1 MITVDGLTKAYG
13 STPVLGPVTEVVA
26 ERGITS
32 IIGPNGAGKSTLL
45 TIAGRLAEPDAGTV
59 HVRDE
64 EVHLDVHRARS
75 SDVAK
80 VVAVLRQENHFTARL
95 TVRELVSFGRFP
107 HCGGRLGAD
116 DVTAVEEALGFLDLG
131 DLQHRFLDQ
140 LSGGQRQRA
149 YVAMV
154 LAQGTR
160 YVLLDEPL
168 NNLDIRHA
176 VRMMRLLRRVADE
189 LGRAVVLVVHDVNFA
204 AAWSDR
210 IVAVREGRVV
220 AQGTPAQVVRAE
232 VLEEVFD
239 TPVRV
244 HVLDGVPT
252 AVYYR

>member
-1 MITVDGLTKAYG
+1 MITVDGVTKAYD

-32 IIGPNGAGKSTLL
+32 VIGPNGAGKSTLL
-45 TIAGRLAEPDAGTV
+45 TIAGRLAEPDAGSVRV
-59 HVRDE
+59 HGDGEPV
-64 EVHLDVHRARS
+64 DVHRARS

-80 VVAVLRQENHFTARL
+80 LVAVLRQENHFTARL
-95 TVRELVSFGRFP
+95 SVRELVSFGRFP
-107 HCGGRLGAD
+107 HCGGRLTPV
-116 DVTAVEEALGFLDLG
+116 DVAAVDEALEFLDLT
-131 DLQHRFLDQ
+131 DLQGRYLDQ

-189 LGRAVVLVVHDVNFA
+189 LGRAVALVVHDVNFA

-210 IVAVREGRVV
+210 IVAVRDGRVV
-220 AQGTPAQVVRAE
+220 AQGTPEEVVRTD
-232 VLEEVFD
+232 VLERVFD

>member
-1 MITVDGLTKAYG
+1 MITVDGVTKAYG
-13 STPVLGPVTEVVA
+13 ATPVLGPVTQVLA

-45 TIAGRLAEPDAGTV
+45 TIAGRLADPDTGSV
-59 HVRDE
+59 RVRDGE
-64 EVHLDVHRARS
+64 RDLDVHRARS
-75 SDVAK
+75 SEVAK
-80 VVAVLRQENHFTARL
+80 VVAVLRQENRLTTRL

-107 HCGGRLGAD
+107 HCGGRMGD
-116 DVTAVEEALGFLDLG
+116 RDVAAVEEALGFLELT
-131 DLQHRFLDQ
+131 DLQDRFLDE

-149 YVAMV
+149 HVAMV

-168 NNLDIRHA
+168 SSLDIRHA
-176 VRMMRLLRRVADE
+176 VRMMRLLRRAADE
-189 LGRAVVLVVHDVNFA
+189 LGRAVALVVHDVNFA

-210 IVAVREGRVV
+210 IVAVRDGRVV
-220 AQGTPAQVVRAE
+220 AQGTPAEVVRDD

-252 AVYYR
+252 AVYHR